1 MSDTGKIPTHI
12 SNVGHCYMSSTYR
25 VELRGDILRDR
36 RLSVRVDEI
45 EHQLIEKN
53 AKAWNMSVGEYL
65 RYKALDK
72 NIEDETKSLP
82 LKTYNK
88 KLNRT
93 KGIYFRCSYTEKEIM
108 KEEAKKREMTLQE
121 FVLYATMNY
130 KSVAFPENFKE
141 DLKDL
146 HLQIL
151 RLGNNINQL
160 TKLANARIIKSVNL
174 NEVGKSHKQIIQI
187 LNVLYDEMAKAK

>member
-12 SNVGHCYMSSTYR
+12 SNVGHCYMSSTYC

-45 EHQLIEKN
+45 EHQLIKKN
-53 AKAWNMSVGEYL
+53 AKTWNMSIGEYL

-72 NIEDETKSLP
+72 NIEDEKGSLP
-82 LKTYNK
+82 SKIYNE

-160 TKLANARIIKSVNL
+160 TKLANAGIIKSVSL

-187 LNVLYDEMAKAK
+187 LNILYDEIAKMK